1 MAKRWLRSFS
11 QEASRVWKRSQH
23 SPKLPAMAA
32 AAQNHDIA
40 NPSERAKKYTKTAL
54 QLKQAKLLVAFGLP
68 VLILALDYDRL
79 IAERANNITGILPLQ
94 VLLVWSAVYL
104 LIVVFGLALSML
116 TYCVERKFSLTSTS
130 IGKWLLDFLKAS
142 GVVFIFL
149 LIVLESIY
157 ASFALY
163 PQLWWMFATVAI
175 GITYA
180 AMIYLAPSVILPL
193 FFKSTPLEDGALRE
207 RITHVCALAHRE
219 AHEVEVL
226 NIRKRTHKAN
236 AMVLGWGRAKRIYLT
251 DTLMQKLTNAEI
263 EAVLAHELG
272 HTVHRDVTKRILLQA
287 TGFGLSLCVIN
298 WMCALQLP
306 PRMDLSN
313 PASVPAVYVCWLALN
328 AYASILLVR
337 VWRAQERAADRFA
350 WNLTGD
356 VEPFISAMQ
365 KLMEGNLIG
374 YEKSD
379 SWRYSHPAIPER
391 IQTAREYAAKR
402 AAPVSTEEALSV
414 ESEILR

>member
-1 MAKRWLRSFS
+1 LAKRWLRSFS

-23 SPKLPAMAA
+23 SPKLPAMAV

-68 VLILALDYDRL
+68 VMILALDYDRL

-94 VLLVWSAVYL
+94 VLLVWSAIYL
-104 LIVVFGLALSML
+104 LIVVFSLALSL
-116 TYCVERKFSLTSTS
+116 LSYRVERKFSLTSTS

-236 AMVLGWGRAKRIYLT
+236 AMVLGWGRR
-251 DTLMQKLTNAEI
+251 
-263 EAVLAHELG
+263 G
-272 HTVHRDVTKRILLQA
+272 
-287 TGFGLSLCVIN
+287 G
-298 WMCALQLP
+298 
-306 PRMDLSN
+306 
-313 PASVPAVYVCWLALN
+313 
-328 AYASILLVR
+328 SI
-337 VWRAQERAADRFA
+337 
-350 WNLTGD
+350 
-356 VEPFISAMQ
+356 
-365 KLMEGNLIG
+365 
-374 YEKSD
+374 
-379 SWRYSHPAIPER
+379 
-391 IQTAREYAAKR
+391 
-402 AAPVSTEEALSV
+402 
-414 ESEILR
+414 